1 MVVQP
6 QGTMPLHRLDRRSV
20 AHGDAMRG
28 RTREASGQ
36 MKRTVVLLV
45 AITLGGCLP
54 DRAKDVAACRLEA
67 DRFYQVYQDVD
78 VGNPRSQYIIAC
90 MAAKGYDFDV
100 SPADCDSRHALPAQ
114 SACYTP
120 NGWLAWLIDQFRR
133 ALKSN

>member
-1 MVVQP
+1 
-6 QGTMPLHRLDRRSV
+6 MPLHRLERRSV

-28 RTREASGQ
+28 RNREASGQ

-114 SACYTP
+114 PACYTP